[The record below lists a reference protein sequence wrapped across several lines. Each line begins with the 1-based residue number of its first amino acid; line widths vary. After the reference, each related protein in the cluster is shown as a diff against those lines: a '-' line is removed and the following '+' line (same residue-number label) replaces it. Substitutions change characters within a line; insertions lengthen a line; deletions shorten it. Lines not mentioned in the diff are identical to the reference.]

1 MFYQNRFTE
10 RAQQAL
16 AKAQEAAGSFGHSY
30 IGSEHLLLGL
40 LREGGGPAAKAL
52 AAAGVTDE
60 VLVKQIEDLSGRGT
74 PDASAPQGMTPR
86 TKRII
91 ELSIRAAAQMGT
103 GYVGTEHLLLG
114 ILNEGQN
121 VALTALANLKV
132 TPQMLVEKLQEA
144 LGGAQQGG
152 FAENGAAG
160 AAGNASGDAL
170 SQFGRDLTAAAKEG
184 KLDPVIGREK
194 EIQRVIQILSRR
206 TKNNPALIGDPGVGK
221 TAVVEGLAQKI
232 VAGDVPETLKDKRVV
247 SLDLTGMIAGTKY
260 RGEFEERIKKVIEE
274 LTAKKDTI
282 LFVDEMH
289 MLMGAGAA
297 EGAADAANILKPALS
312 RGEVQV
318 IGATTLDEYRKNIE
332 KDAALERRFQPVQI
346 DEPSP
351 EDAVAILKGLRD
363 RYEAHHRIK
372 IPDEA
377 IDAAVKLSVRY
388 VTGRFLPDKAIDV
401 IDEACSR
408 VRLST
413 LTAPP
418 DLKQMEDEIAA
429 IAAKKEEA
437 VKGQDYE
444 NAAKLRDEE
453 KAKRDALEARKKE
466 WSDEQTKTHG
476 AVTPNDIAA
485 VISGWTG
492 VPVSQLTEDEGQRL
506 LHLEDTLHKRVI
518 GQDEAVTAVAKAIRR
533 GRVGLR
539 DPKRPIGSFLFL
551 GPTGVGKTELS
562 KALAEAMFGDE
573 NAMIRIDMSEYMEKH
588 AVSRMIGSP
597 PGYVGYDEGGQLSEK
612 VRRHP
617 YSVVLFD
624 EIEKAHPDVFNI
636 LLQILE
642 DGVLTDGQGRH
653 IDFKNTIIIMTS
665 NIGAQKITGKS
676 RKSLGFAE
684 GDASEAERT
693 FEQIKEDVMGEL
705 KNAVR
710 PEFLNRI
717 DDIIVFNRL
726 SEEEIAQIADNMLR
740 QVASR
745 MQDMEITMDWT
756 DAAKKHLAKAGF
768 DPVYGAR
775 PLRRAVTNEVE
786 DLVAEESLEGK
797 IKSGDHV
804 TLDEADG
811 KLVLHA
817 ADAAAQTA
825 AEAPAENN
833 D

>member
-10 RAQQAL
+10 RAQKAL
-16 AKAQEAAGSFGHSY
+16 TLAQEAAGSFGHSY

-52 AAAGVTDE
+52 AAAGVTEDA
-60 VLVKQIEDLSGRGT
+60 LVKQIEDLSGRGA
-74 PDASAPQGMTPR
+74 PDSAAPQGMTPR

-91 ELSIRAAAQMGT
+91 ELSLQSAGQMGT
-103 GYVGTEHLLLG
+103 NYVGTEHLLLG
-114 ILNEGQN
+114 ILREGQN

-132 TPQMLVEKLQEA
+132 TPQTLAEKLSET

-152 FAENGAAG
+152 FAEAG
-160 AAGNASGDAL
+160 ATGGASDKDAL
-170 SQFGRDLTAAAKEG
+170 TQFGRDLTAAAREG
-184 KLDPVIGREK
+184 KLDPVIGRAK

-232 VAGDVPETLKDKRVV
+232 VAGDVPETLKNKRVI

-346 DEPSP
+346 DEPTP
-351 EDAVAILKGLRD
+351 EDAVEILKGLRD

-388 VTGRFLPDKAIDV
+388 VTGRYLPDKAIDV

-418 DLKQMEDEIAA
+418 DLKALEDEIAA
-429 IAAKKEEA
+429 VAAKKEEA
-437 VKGQDYE
+437 VKSQDFE

-453 KAKRDALEARKKE
+453 KQKREALEARKKE
-466 WSDEQTKTHG
+466 WSEQQTKTHG
-476 AVTPNDIAA
+476 AVTADDIAA

-492 VPVSQLTEDEGQRL
+492 VPVAQLTEDEGQRL
-506 LHLEDTLHKRVI
+506 LHLEDTLHQRVI

-533 GRVGLR
+533 SRVGLR

-665 NIGAQKITGKS
+665 NIGAQKITGHT
-676 RKSLGFAE
+676 RKSLGFAAD
-684 GDASEAERT
+684 GASDAERT
-693 FEQIKEDVMGEL
+693 FEQIRADVLGEL

-726 SEEEIAQIADNMLR
+726 TEEEIAQIADGMLR
-740 QVASR
+740 QVAER
-745 MQDMEITMDWT
+745 MQDMQIVMDWT

-768 DPVYGAR
+768 DPIYGAR

-786 DLVAEESLEGK
+786 DLVAEQSLEGR
-797 IKSGDHV
+797 IKAGDHV
-804 TLDEADG
+804 TLDVADG
-811 KLVLHA
+811 RLTL
-817 ADAAAQTA
+817 AQQ
-825 AEAPAENN
+825 APAESNPSESAK
-833 D
+833 DE

>member
-1 MFYQNRFTE
+1 MRIDKLAMTSREALQTAMSTAAD
-10 RAQQAL
+10 AQ
-16 AKAQEAAGSFGHSY
+16 AGAVEP
-30 IGSEHLLLGL
+30 IHLLSALLG
-40 LREGGGPAAKAL
+40 
-52 AAAGVTDE
+52 AGERNISV
-60 VLVKQIEDLSGRGT
+60 
-74 PDASAPQGMTPR
+74 
-86 TKRII
+86 II
-91 ELSIRAAAQMGT
+91 ERIGADPAQLARSTQDAIDHAPKVSGEGQQMGLSNELVRVIEKAEKKAT
-103 GYVGTEHLLLG
+103 KMGDSFVVTEHLLM
-114 ILNEGQN
+114 
-121 VALTALANLKV
+121 ALAEDKGEAGRVLRDAGV
-132 TPQMLVEKLQEA
+132 TKERIEQVYEELRGDDRVTSAEDKTQFEA
-144 LGGAQQGG
+144 LEQY
-152 FAENGAAG
+152 
-160 AAGNASGDAL
+160 
-170 SQFGRDLTAAAKEG
+170 GRNICDLARAG
-184 KLDPVIGREK
+184 KLDPVIGRTD
-194 EIQRVIQILSRR
+194 EIRRTIQVLSRR

-232 VAGDVPETLKDKRVV
+232 VSGDVPETLKGKRII

-282 LFVDEMH
+282 LFIDEMH

-332 KDAALERRFQPVQI
+332 KDAALERRFQPVQVG
-346 DEPSP
+346 EPSA
-351 EDAVAILKGLRD
+351 EDAVEILKGLRD
-363 RYEAHHRIK
+363 KYEAHHRIK

-377 IDAAVKLSVRY
+377 IEAAVKLSVRY
-388 VTGRFLPDKAIDV
+388 VTGRYLPDKAIDV

-429 IAAKKEEA
+429 VAAKKEEA

-453 KAKRDALEARKKE
+453 KSKREALEARKKE
-466 WSDEQTKTHG
+466 WADQQTKSHG
-476 AVTPNDIAA
+476 AVTEDDIAA

-492 VPVSQLTEDEGQRL
+492 VPVAQLTEDEGQRL
-506 LHLEDTLHKRVI
+506 LHLEDTLHQRVI
-518 GQDEAVTAVAKAIRR
+518 GQSEAVTAVSKAIRR
-533 GRVGLR
+533 SRVGLR

-573 NAMIRIDMSEYMEKH
+573 NALIRIDMSEYMEKH

-642 DGVLTDGQGRH
+642 DGILTDGQGRH
-653 IDFKNTIIIMTS
+653 VDFKNTIIIMTS
-665 NIGAQKITGKS
+665 NIGAQKITGS
-676 RKSLGFAE
+676 GRKSLGFADGKPE
-684 GDASEAERT
+684 NTAERT

-726 SEEEIAQIADNMLR
+726 NEDEIAQIADGMLR
-740 QVASR
+740 KVAER
-745 MQDMEITMDWT
+745 MKDMEISMTWT
-756 DAAKKHLAKAGF
+756 EAAKKHLAKAGF

-786 DLVAEESLEGK
+786 DLVAEESLEGRIGK
-797 IKSGDHV
+797 GSEV
-804 TLDEADG
+804 VLDAEND
-811 KLVLHA
+811 KLVLK
-817 ADAAAQTA
+817 TKG
-825 AEAPAENN
+825 AETKAE
-833 D
+833 

>member
-1 MFYQNRFTE
+1 MNENKFTPTAE
-10 RAQQAL
+10 EAL
-16 AKAQEAAGSFGHSY
+16 RLAQEAAGELGH
-30 IGSEHLLLGL
+30 
-40 LREGGGPAAKAL
+40 
-52 AAAGVTDE
+52 
-60 VLVKQIEDLSGRGT
+60 
-74 PDASAPQGMTPR
+74 
-86 TKRII
+86 
-91 ELSIRAAAQMGT
+91 

-114 ILNEGQN
+114 LMREDEGMAHTVLTEAGLTDDLLTEMVRKSVGAGLPGGNPAQGLTPRAKHVVEIAMEDSIRGGYAYIGTEHLLAGILREGNNMAVRILRSAGVDARQLYT
-121 VALTALANLKV
+121 ALMKKLTAAPRAAQSGDSR
-132 TPQMLVEKLQEA
+132 TP
-144 LGGAQQGG
+144 
-152 FAENGAAG
+152 AAG
-160 AAGNASGDAL
+160 SAKEDGKGSKTLAE
-170 SQFGRDLTAAAKEG
+170 FTRDLTADARTG
-184 KLDPVIGREK
+184 KLDPVIGRDD

-232 VAGDVPETLKDKRVV
+232 VSGDVPETLKGKRII

-282 LFVDEMH
+282 LFIDEMH

-332 KDAALERRFQPVQI
+332 KDAALERRFQPVQVG
-346 DEPSP
+346 EPSA
-351 EDAVAILKGLRD
+351 EDAVEILKGLRD
-363 RYEAHHRIK
+363 KYEAHHRIK

-377 IDAAVKLSVRY
+377 IEAAVKLSVRY
-388 VTGRFLPDKAIDV
+388 VTGRYLPDKAIDV

-418 DLKQMEDEIAA
+418 DLKQLEDEIAA
-429 IAAKKEEA
+429 VAAKKEEA

-453 KAKRDALEARKKE
+453 KSKREALEARKKE
-466 WSDEQTKTHG
+466 WADQQTKSHG
-476 AVTPNDIAA
+476 AVTEDDIAA

-492 VPVSQLTEDEGQRL
+492 VPVAQLTEDEGQRL

-518 GQDEAVTAVAKAIRR
+518 GQSEAVTAVSKAIRR
-533 GRVGLR
+533 SRVGLR

-573 NAMIRIDMSEYMEKH
+573 NALIRIDMSEYMEKH

-642 DGVLTDGQGRH
+642 DGILTDGQGRH
-653 IDFKNTIIIMTS
+653 VDFKNTIIIMTS
-665 NIGAQKITGKS
+665 NIGAQKITGAG
-676 RKSLGFAE
+676 RKSLGFADGKPE
-684 GDASEAERT
+684 DAAERT

-726 SEEEIAQIADNMLR
+726 NEDEIAQIADGMLR
-740 QVASR
+740 KVAER
-745 MQDMEITMDWT
+745 MKDMEISMTWT
-756 DAAKKHLAKAGF
+756 EAAKKHLAKAGF
-768 DPVYGAR
+768 DPLYGAR
-775 PLRRAVTNEVE
+775 PLRRAVTSEVE
-786 DLVAEESLEGK
+786 DLVAEESLEGRISK
-797 IKSGDHV
+797 GSEV
-804 TLDEADG
+804 VLDVEND
-811 KLVLHA
+811 KLVLKTK
-817 ADAAAQTA
+817 DAETK
-825 AEAPAENN
+825 AE
-833 D
+833 

>member
-16 AKAQEAAGSFGHSY
+16 SKAQEAAGSFGHSY

-60 VLVKQIEDLSGRGT
+60 ALVKQIEDLSGRGT

-152 FAENGAAG
+152 FAENGAPG
-160 AAGNASGDAL
+160 AVGAPGDAL

-274 LTAKKDTI
+274 LIAKKDTI

>member
-10 RAQQAL
+10 RAQKAL
-16 AKAQEAAGSFGHSY
+16 TLAQEAAGSFGHSY

-52 AAAGVTDE
+52 AAAGVTEDA
-60 VLVKQIEDLSGRGT
+60 LVKQIEDLSGRGA
-74 PDASAPQGMTPR
+74 PDSAAPQGMTPR

-91 ELSIRAAAQMGT
+91 ELSLQSAGQMGT
-103 GYVGTEHLLLG
+103 NYVGTEHLLLG
-114 ILNEGQN
+114 ILREGQN

-132 TPQMLVEKLQEA
+132 TPQTLAEKLSET

-152 FAENGAAG
+152 FAEAG
-160 AAGNASGDAL
+160 ATGGASDKDAL
-170 SQFGRDLTAAAKEG
+170 TQFGRDLTAAAREG
-184 KLDPVIGREK
+184 KLDPVIGRAK

-232 VAGDVPETLKDKRVV
+232 VAGDVPETLKNKRVI

-346 DEPSP
+346 DEPTP
-351 EDAVAILKGLRD
+351 EDAVEILKGLRD

-388 VTGRFLPDKAIDV
+388 VTGRYLPDKAIDV

-418 DLKQMEDEIAA
+418 DLKALEDEIAA
-429 IAAKKEEA
+429 VAAKKEEA
-437 VKGQDYE
+437 VKSQDFE

-453 KAKRDALEARKKE
+453 KQKREALEARKKE
-466 WSDEQTKTHG
+466 WSEQQTKTHG
-476 AVTPNDIAA
+476 AVTADDIAA

-492 VPVSQLTEDEGQRL
+492 VPVAQLTEDEGQRL
-506 LHLEDTLHKRVI
+506 LHLEDTLHQRVI

-533 GRVGLR
+533 SRVGLR

-665 NIGAQKITGKS
+665 NIGAQKITGHT
-676 RKSLGFAE
+676 RKSLGFAAD
-684 GDASEAERT
+684 GASDAERT
-693 FEQIKEDVMGEL
+693 FEQIRADVLGEL

-726 SEEEIAQIADNMLR
+726 TEEEIAQIADGMLR
-740 QVASR
+740 QVAER
-745 MQDMEITMDWT
+745 MQDMQIVMDWT

-768 DPVYGAR
+768 DPIYGAR

-786 DLVAEESLEGK
+786 DLVAEQSLEGR
-797 IKSGDHV
+797 IKAGDHV
-804 TLDEADG
+804 TLDVADDRLT
-811 KLVLHA
+811 LV
-817 ADAAAQTA
+817 QQ
-825 AEAPAENN
+825 APAESNPSESAK
-833 D
+833 DE

>member
-16 AKAQEAAGSFGHSY
+16 TKAQEAAASFGHSY

-40 LREGGGPAAKAL
+40 LREQGGPAAKAL
-52 AAAGVTDE
+52 AACGVTDDA
-60 VLVKQIEDLSGRGT
+60 LVKQIEELSGRGT
-74 PDASAPQGMTPR
+74 PDSAAPQGMTPR

-91 ELSIRAAAQMGT
+91 ELSIQSAAQMGT
-103 GYVGTEHLLLG
+103 NYVGTEHLLLG
-114 ILNEGQN
+114 LLREGQN

-132 TPQMLVEKLQEA
+132 TPQMVAEKLSEV
-144 LGGAQQGG
+144 LGGGQPGESA
-152 FAENGAAG
+152 GAAG
-160 AAGNASGDAL
+160 ASGKSGDAL
-170 SQFGRDLTAAAKEG
+170 EQFGRDLTAAAREG
-184 KLDPVIGREK
+184 KLDPVIGRSK

-274 LTAKKDTI
+274 LTQNKDTI
-282 LFVDEMH
+282 LFIDEMH

-351 EDAVAILKGLRD
+351 EDAVEILKGLRD

-377 IDAAVKLSVRY
+377 IEAAVKLSVRY

-413 LTAPP
+413 LTTPP
-418 DLKQMEDEIAA
+418 DLKQMEDEITA
-429 IAAKKEEA
+429 ITAKKEEA

-453 KAKRDALEARKKE
+453 KNKREALEARRKE
-466 WSDEQTKTHG
+466 WSEQQTKTHG
-476 AVTPNDIAA
+476 AVTEDDIAA

-492 VPVSQLTEDEGQRL
+492 IPVAQMTEDEGQRL
-506 LHLEDTLHKRVI
+506 LHLEDTLHQRVI
-518 GQDEAVTAVAKAIRR
+518 GQNEAVTAVAKAIRR

-653 IDFKNTIIIMTS
+653 VDFKNTIIIMTS
-665 NIGAQKITGKS
+665 NIGAQKITGS
-676 RKSLGFAE
+676 GRKSLGFAE
-684 GDASEAERT
+684 GEANTAERT
-693 FEQIKEDVMGEL
+693 FEQIKEDVLSEL
-705 KNAVR
+705 KTVVR

-726 SEEEIAQIADNMLR
+726 SEDEIAQIADGMLR
-740 QVASR
+740 KVAER
-745 MQDMEITMDWT
+745 MQEMGITMDWT

-786 DLVAEESLEGK
+786 DLVAEQSLEGK

-804 TLDEADG
+804 TLDAEDD
-811 KLVLHA
+811 KLTLRSA
-817 ADAAAQTA
+817 AA
-825 AEAPAENN
+825 AEAQA
-833 D
+833 

>member
-1 MFYQNRFTE
+1 
-10 RAQQAL
+10 
-16 AKAQEAAGSFGHSY
+16 
-30 IGSEHLLLGL
+30 
-40 LREGGGPAAKAL
+40 
-52 AAAGVTDE
+52 
-60 VLVKQIEDLSGRGT
+60 
-74 PDASAPQGMTPR
+74 
-86 TKRII
+86 
-91 ELSIRAAAQMGT
+91 MGT
-103 GYVGTEHLLLG
+103 NYVGTEHLLLG
-114 ILNEGQN
+114 LLNEGQN
-121 VALTALANLKV
+121 VALTALANLQV
-132 TPQMLVEKLQEA
+132 TPQMVAEKLREV
-144 LGGAQQGG
+144 LGGGQPSESA
-152 FAENGAAG
+152 GAAG
-160 AAGNASGDAL
+160 ASGKSGDAL
-170 SQFGRDLTAAAKEG
+170 EQFGRDLTAAAREG
-184 KLDPVIGREK
+184 KLDPVIGRSK

-274 LTAKKDTI
+274 LTANKDTI

-351 EDAVAILKGLRD
+351 EDAVEILKGLRD

-377 IDAAVKLSVRY
+377 IEAAVKLSVRY

-413 LTAPP
+413 LTTPS
-418 DLKQMEDEIAA
+418 DLKQMEDEITA

-453 KAKRDALEARKKE
+453 KNKREALEARRKE
-466 WSDEQTKTHG
+466 WSEQQTKTHG
-476 AVTPNDIAA
+476 AVTEDDIAA

-492 VPVSQLTEDEGQRL
+492 IPVAQMTEDEGQRL
-506 LHLEDTLHKRVI
+506 LHLEDTLHERVI
-518 GQDEAVTAVAKAIRR
+518 GQNEAVTAVAKAIRR
-533 GRVGLR
+533 SRVGLR

-653 IDFKNTIIIMTS
+653 VDFKNTIIIMTS
-665 NIGAQKITGKS
+665 NIGAQKITGNA

-684 GDASEAERT
+684 GEANTAERT
-693 FEQIKEDVMGEL
+693 FEQIKEDVLGEL
-705 KNAVR
+705 KTAVR

-726 SEEEIAQIADNMLR
+726 SEDEIAQIADGMLR
-740 QVASR
+740 KVAER
-745 MQDMEITMDWT
+745 MQEMGITMDWT

-768 DPVYGAR
+768 DPIYGAR

-786 DLVAEESLEGK
+786 DLVAEQSLEGK
-797 IKSGDHV
+797 IKHGDHV
-804 TLDEADG
+804 MLD
-811 KLVLHA
+811 A
-817 ADAAAQTA
+817 ADDKLTLLPA
-825 AEAPAENN
+825 AEANEQA
-833 D
+833 

>member
-10 RAQQAL
+10 RAQKAL
-16 AKAQEAAGSFGHSY
+16 TLAQEAAGSFGHSY

-52 AAAGVTDE
+52 AAAGVTEDA
-60 VLVKQIEDLSGRGT
+60 LVKQIEDLSGRGA
-74 PDASAPQGMTPR
+74 PDSAAPQGMTPR

-91 ELSIRAAAQMGT
+91 ELSLQSAGQMGT
-103 GYVGTEHLLLG
+103 NYVGTEHLLLG
-114 ILNEGQN
+114 ILREGQN

-132 TPQMLVEKLQEA
+132 TPQTLAEKLSET

-152 FAENGAAG
+152 FAEAG
-160 AAGNASGDAL
+160 ATGGASDKDAL
-170 SQFGRDLTAAAKEG
+170 TQFGRDLTAAAREG
-184 KLDPVIGREK
+184 KLDPVIGRAK

-232 VAGDVPETLKDKRVV
+232 VAGDVPETLKNKRVI

-346 DEPSP
+346 DEPTP
-351 EDAVAILKGLRD
+351 EDAVEILKGLRD

-388 VTGRFLPDKAIDV
+388 VTGRYLPDKAIDV

-418 DLKQMEDEIAA
+418 DLKALEDEIAA
-429 IAAKKEEA
+429 VAAKKEEA
-437 VKGQDYE
+437 VKSQDFE

-453 KAKRDALEARKKE
+453 KQKREALEARKKE
-466 WSDEQTKTHG
+466 WSEQQTKTHG
-476 AVTPNDIAA
+476 AVTADDIAA

-492 VPVSQLTEDEGQRL
+492 VPVAQLTEDEGQRL
-506 LHLEDTLHKRVI
+506 LHLEDTLHQRVI

-533 GRVGLR
+533 SRVGLR

-665 NIGAQKITGKS
+665 NIGAQKITGHT
-676 RKSLGFAE
+676 RKSLGFAAD
-684 GDASEAERT
+684 GASDAERT
-693 FEQIKEDVMGEL
+693 FEQIRADVLGEL

-726 SEEEIAQIADNMLR
+726 TEEEIAQIADGMLR
-740 QVASR
+740 QVAER
-745 MQDMEITMDWT
+745 MQDMQIVMDWT

-768 DPVYGAR
+768 DPIYGAR

-786 DLVAEESLEGK
+786 DLVAEQSLEGR
-797 IKSGDHV
+797 IKAGDHV
-804 TLDEADG
+804 TLDVADDR
-811 KLVLHA
+811 LTL
-817 ADAAAQTA
+817 AQQ
-825 AEAPAENN
+825 APAESNPSESAK
-833 D
+833 DE

>member
-16 AKAQEAAGSFGHSY
+16 TKAQEAAASFGHSY

-40 LREGGGPAAKAL
+40 LREQGGPAAKAL
-52 AAAGVTDE
+52 AACGVTDDA
-60 VLVKQIEDLSGRGT
+60 LVKQIEELSGRGT
-74 PDASAPQGMTPR
+74 PDSTAPQGMTPR

-91 ELSIRAAAQMGT
+91 ELSIQSAAQMGT
-103 GYVGTEHLLLG
+103 NYVGTEHLLLG
-114 ILNEGQN
+114 LLREGQN

-132 TPQMLVEKLQEA
+132 TPQMVAEKLSEV
-144 LGGAQQGG
+144 LGGVQQGEG
-152 FAENGAAG
+152 PGAAG
-160 AAGNASGDAL
+160 ASGKSGDAL
-170 SQFGRDLTAAAKEG
+170 EQFGRDLTAAAREG
-184 KLDPVIGREK
+184 KLDPVIGRSK

-274 LTAKKDTI
+274 LTQNKDTI
-282 LFVDEMH
+282 LFIDEMH

-351 EDAVAILKGLRD
+351 EDAVEILKGLRD

-377 IDAAVKLSVRY
+377 IEAAVKLSVRY

-413 LTAPP
+413 LTTPP
-418 DLKQMEDEIAA
+418 DLKQMEEEITA

-453 KAKRDALEARKKE
+453 KNKREALEARRKE
-466 WSDEQTKTHG
+466 WSEQQTKTHG
-476 AVTPNDIAA
+476 AVTEEDIAA

-492 VPVSQLTEDEGQRL
+492 IPVAQMTEDEGQRL
-506 LHLEDTLHKRVI
+506 LHLEDTLHQRVI
-518 GQDEAVTAVAKAIRR
+518 GQNEAVTAVAKAIRR

-653 IDFKNTIIIMTS
+653 VDFKNTIIIMTS
-665 NIGAQKITGKS
+665 NIGAQKITGNA

-684 GDASEAERT
+684 GGENTAERT
-693 FEQIKEDVMGEL
+693 FEQIKEDVLSEL
-705 KNAVR
+705 KTVVR

-726 SEEEIAQIADNMLR
+726 SEDEIAQIADGMLR
-740 QVASR
+740 KVAER
-745 MQDMEITMDWT
+745 MQEMGITMDWT

-786 DLVAEESLEGK
+786 DLVAEQSLEGK

-804 TLDEADG
+804 TLDAEDD
-811 KLVLHA
+811 KLTLRSA
-817 ADAAAQTA
+817 AA
-825 AEAPAENN
+825 AEAQA
-833 D
+833 

>member
-16 AKAQEAAGSFGHSY
+16 TKAQEAAASFGHSY

-40 LREGGGPAAKAL
+40 LREQGGPAAKAL
-52 AAAGVTDE
+52 AACGVTDDA
-60 VLVKQIEDLSGRGT
+60 LVKQIEELSGRGT
-74 PDASAPQGMTPR
+74 PDSAAPQGMTPR

-91 ELSIRAAAQMGT
+91 ELSIQSAARMGT
-103 GYVGTEHLLLG
+103 NYVGTEHLLLG
-114 ILNEGQN
+114 LLNEGQN

-132 TPQMLVEKLQEA
+132 TPQMVAEKLSEV
-144 LGGAQQGG
+144 LGGGQPGESA
-152 FAENGAAG
+152 GAAG
-160 AAGNASGDAL
+160 ASGKSGDAL
-170 SQFGRDLTAAAKEG
+170 EQFGRDLTAAAREG
-184 KLDPVIGREK
+184 KLDPVIGRSK

-260 RGEFEERIKKVIEE
+260 RGEFEERIKKFIEE
-274 LTAKKDTI
+274 LTANKDTI
-282 LFVDEMH
+282 LFIDEMH

-351 EDAVAILKGLRD
+351 EDAVEILKGLRD

-377 IDAAVKLSVRY
+377 IEAAVKLSVRY

-413 LTAPP
+413 LTTPP
-418 DLKQMEDEIAA
+418 DLKQMEDEITA

-453 KAKRDALEARKKE
+453 KNKREALEARRKE
-466 WSDEQTKTHG
+466 WSEQQTKTHG
-476 AVTPNDIAA
+476 AVTEDDIAA

-492 VPVSQLTEDEGQRL
+492 IPVAQMTEDEGQRL
-506 LHLEDTLHKRVI
+506 LHLEDTLHQRVI
-518 GQDEAVTAVAKAIRR
+518 GQNEAVTAVAKAIRR

-653 IDFKNTIIIMTS
+653 VDFKNTIIIMTS
-665 NIGAQKITGKS
+665 NIGAQKITGS
-676 RKSLGFAE
+676 GRKSLGFAE
-684 GDASEAERT
+684 GEANTAERT
-693 FEQIKEDVMGEL
+693 FEQIKEDVLSEL
-705 KNAVR
+705 KTAVR

-726 SEEEIAQIADNMLR
+726 SEDEIAQIADGMLR
-740 QVASR
+740 KVAER
-745 MQDMEITMDWT
+745 MQEMGITMDWT

-786 DLVAEESLEGK
+786 DLVAEQSLEGK

-804 TLDEADG
+804 TLDAEDD
-811 KLVLHA
+811 KLTLRSA
-817 ADAAAQTA
+817 AA
-825 AEAPAENN
+825 AEAQA
-833 D
+833 

>member
-10 RAQQAL
+10 RAQKAL
-16 AKAQEAAGSFGHSY
+16 TLAQEAAGSFGHSY

-52 AAAGVTDE
+52 AAAGVTEDA
-60 VLVKQIEDLSGRGT
+60 LVKQIEDLSGRGA
-74 PDASAPQGMTPR
+74 PDSAAPQGMTPR

-91 ELSIRAAAQMGT
+91 ELSLQSAGQMGT
-103 GYVGTEHLLLG
+103 NYVGTEHLLLG
-114 ILNEGQN
+114 ILREGQN

-132 TPQMLVEKLQEA
+132 TPQTLAEKLSET

-152 FAENGAAG
+152 FAEAG
-160 AAGNASGDAL
+160 ATGGASDKDAL
-170 SQFGRDLTAAAKEG
+170 TQFGRDLTAAAREG
-184 KLDPVIGREK
+184 KLDPVIGRAK

-232 VAGDVPETLKDKRVV
+232 VAGDVPETLKNKRVI

-346 DEPSP
+346 DEPTP
-351 EDAVAILKGLRD
+351 EDAVEILKGLRD

-388 VTGRFLPDKAIDV
+388 VTGRYLPDKAIDV

-418 DLKQMEDEIAA
+418 DLKALEDEIAA
-429 IAAKKEEA
+429 VAAKKEEA
-437 VKGQDYE
+437 VKSQDFE
-444 NAAKLRDEE
+444 NAAMLRDEE
-453 KAKRDALEARKKE
+453 KQKREALEARKKE
-466 WSDEQTKTHG
+466 WSEQQTKTHG
-476 AVTPNDIAA
+476 AVTADDIAA

-492 VPVSQLTEDEGQRL
+492 VPVAQLTEDEGQRL
-506 LHLEDTLHKRVI
+506 LHLEDTLHQRVI

-533 GRVGLR
+533 SRVGLR

-665 NIGAQKITGKS
+665 NIGAQKITGHT
-676 RKSLGFAE
+676 RKSLGFAAD
-684 GDASEAERT
+684 GASDAERT
-693 FEQIKEDVMGEL
+693 FEQIREDVLGEL

-726 SEEEIAQIADNMLR
+726 TEEEIAQIADGMLR
-740 QVASR
+740 QVAER
-745 MQDMEITMDWT
+745 MQDMQIVMDWT
-756 DAAKKHLAKAGF
+756 DAA
-768 DPVYGAR
+768 
-775 PLRRAVTNEVE
+775 
-786 DLVAEESLEGK
+786 
-797 IKSGDHV
+797 
-804 TLDEADG
+804 
-811 KLVLHA
+811 
-817 ADAAAQTA
+817 
-825 AEAPAENN
+825 
-833 D
+833 

>member
-16 AKAQEAAGSFGHSY
+16 SKAQEAAGSFGHSY

-60 VLVKQIEDLSGRGT
+60 ALVKQIEDLSGRGT

-152 FAENGAAG
+152 FAENGAPG
-160 AAGNASGDAL
+160 AVGAPGDAL

-346 DEPSP
+346 DEPSA
-351 EDAVAILKGLRD
+351 EDAVTILKGLRD

-372 IPDEA
+372 IPDDA
-377 IDAAVKLSVRY
+377 IEAAVKMSVRY

-418 DLKQMEDEIAA
+418 DLKALEDEIAS

-437 VKGQDYE
+437 VKTQDFE

-466 WSDEQTKTHG
+466 WSDQQTKTHG
-476 AVTPNDIAA
+476 AITPDDVAA

-492 VPVSQLTEDEGQRL
+492 VPVAQMTEDEGQRL

-726 SEEEIAQIADNMLR
+726 SEDEIAQIADTMLR

-833 D
+833 G

>member
-10 RAQQAL
+10 RARQAL
-16 AKAQEAAGSFGHSY
+16 TLAQEAAASFGHSY

-52 AAAGVTDE
+52 SAAGVTDE
-60 VLVKQIEDLSGRGT
+60 ALVKQIEELSGRGT
-74 PDASAPQGMTPR
+74 PDAAAPQGMTPR

-91 ELSIRAAAQMGT
+91 ELSVQSANEMGT

-114 ILNEGQN
+114 ILREGQN
-121 VALTALANLKV
+121 VALTALANLKI
-132 TPQMLVEKLQEA
+132 TPEILVRKLNEA
-144 LGGAQQGG
+144 LGGAQDGVSAETGASAGG
-152 FAENGAAG
+152 AD
-160 AAGNASGDAL
+160 SKDAL
-170 SQFGRDLTAAAKEG
+170 AQFGRDLTAAAKEG
-184 KLDPVIGREK
+184 KLDPVIGRTK

-232 VAGDVPETLKDKRVV
+232 VSGDVPETLKGKRII

-282 LFVDEMH
+282 LFIDEMH

-332 KDAALERRFQPVQI
+332 KDAALERRFQPVQVG
-346 DEPSP
+346 EPSA
-351 EDAVAILKGLRD
+351 EDAVEILKGLRD
-363 RYEAHHRIK
+363 KYEAHHRIK

-377 IDAAVKLSVRY
+377 IEAAVKLSVRY
-388 VTGRFLPDKAIDV
+388 VTGRYLPDKAIDV

-418 DLKQMEDEIAA
+418 DLKQLEDEIAA
-429 IAAKKEEA
+429 VAAKKEEA

-453 KAKRDALEARKKE
+453 KSKREALEARKKE
-466 WSDEQTKTHG
+466 WADQQTKSHG
-476 AVTPNDIAA
+476 AVTEDDIAA

-492 VPVSQLTEDEGQRL
+492 VPVAQLTEDEGQRL

-518 GQDEAVTAVAKAIRR
+518 GQSEAVTAVSKAIRR
-533 GRVGLR
+533 SRVGLR

-573 NAMIRIDMSEYMEKH
+573 NALIRIDMSEYMEKH

-636 LLQILE
+636 LLQILD
-642 DGVLTDGQGRH
+642 DGVLTDAQGRKV
-653 IDFKNTIIIMTS
+653 DFKNTVIIMTS
-665 NIGAQKITGKS
+665 NIGAHKITGKQ
-676 RKSLGFAE
+676 RKSLGFQE
-684 GDASEAERT
+684 GAGSEEQT
-693 FEQIKEDVMGEL
+693 FEQIKEQVMGDL
-705 KNAVR
+705 KEAFR
-710 PEFLNRI
+710 PEFLNRV

-726 SEEEIAQIADNMLR
+726 TEEEIGKIAAGMLAG
-740 QVASR
+740 VAAR
-745 MQDMEITMDWT
+745 MTDMDIVLRWS
-756 DAAKKHLAKAGF
+756 DAARAHLAKAGF

-775 PLRRAVTNEVE
+775 PLRRAIQNLLE
-786 DLVAEESLEGK
+786 DGLAEAVL
-797 IKSGDHV
+797 
-804 TLDEADG
+804 DG
-811 KLVLHA
+811 KVKAGDKVLLGVSKEEIKFSVKSEKA
-817 ADAAAQTA
+817 LDK
-825 AEAPAENN
+825 
-833 D
+833 

>member
-16 AKAQEAAGSFGHSY
+16 SKAQEAAGSFGHSY

-60 VLVKQIEDLSGRGT
+60 ALVKQIEDLSGRGT

-121 VALTALANLKV
+121 VALTTLANLKV

-152 FAENGAAG
+152 FAENGAPG
-160 AAGNASGDAL
+160 AAGSASGDAL

-377 IDAAVKLSVRY
+377 IDAAVKMSVRY
-388 VTGRFLPDKAIDV
+388 VTGRSLPDKAIDV

-418 DLKQMEDEIAA
+418 DLKALEDEIAS

-437 VKGQDYE
+437 VKTQDFE

-466 WSDEQTKTHG
+466 WSDQQTKTHG
-476 AVTPNDIAA
+476 AITPDDVAA

-492 VPVSQLTEDEGQRL
+492 VPVAQMTEDEGQRL

-726 SEEEIAQIADNMLR
+726 SEDEIAQIADTMLR

-833 D
+833 G

>member
-16 AKAQEAAGSFGHSY
+16 SKAQEAAGSFGHSY

-60 VLVKQIEDLSGRGT
+60 ALVKQIEDLSGRGT

-693 FEQIKEDVMGEL
+693 FGQIKEDVMGEL

-745 MQDMEITMDWT
+745 MQDMEIAMDWT

>member
-10 RAQQAL
+10 RAQKAL
-16 AKAQEAAGSFGHSY
+16 TLAQEAAGSFGHSY

-52 AAAGVTDE
+52 AAAGVTEDA
-60 VLVKQIEDLSGRGT
+60 LVKQIEDLSGRGA
-74 PDASAPQGMTPR
+74 PDSAAPQGMTPR

-91 ELSIRAAAQMGT
+91 ELSLQSAGQMGT
-103 GYVGTEHLLLG
+103 NYVGTEHLLLG
-114 ILNEGQN
+114 ILREGQN

-132 TPQMLVEKLQEA
+132 TPQTLAEKLSET

-152 FAENGAAG
+152 FAEAG
-160 AAGNASGDAL
+160 ATGGASDKDAL
-170 SQFGRDLTAAAKEG
+170 TQFGRDLTAAAREG
-184 KLDPVIGREK
+184 KLDPVIGRAK

-232 VAGDVPETLKDKRVV
+232 VAGDVPETLKNKRVI

-346 DEPSP
+346 DEPTP
-351 EDAVAILKGLRD
+351 EDAVEILKGLRD

-388 VTGRFLPDKAIDV
+388 VTGRYLPDKAIDV

-418 DLKQMEDEIAA
+418 DLKALEDEIAA
-429 IAAKKEEA
+429 VAAKKEEA
-437 VKGQDYE
+437 VKSQDFE

-453 KAKRDALEARKKE
+453 KQKRDALEARKKE
-466 WSDEQTKTHG
+466 WSEQQTKTHG
-476 AVTPNDIAA
+476 AVTADDIAA

-492 VPVSQLTEDEGQRL
+492 VPVAQLTEDEGQRL
-506 LHLEDTLHKRVI
+506 LHLEDTLHQRVI

-533 GRVGLR
+533 SRVGLR

-665 NIGAQKITGKS
+665 NIGAQKITGHT
-676 RKSLGFAE
+676 RKSLGFAAD
-684 GDASEAERT
+684 GASDAERT
-693 FEQIKEDVMGEL
+693 FEQIREDVLGEL

-726 SEEEIAQIADNMLR
+726 TEEEIAQIADGMLR
-740 QVASR
+740 QVAER
-745 MQDMEITMDWT
+745 MQDMQIVMDWT

-768 DPVYGAR
+768 DPIYGAR

-786 DLVAEESLEGK
+786 DLVAEQSLEGR
-797 IKSGDHV
+797 IKAGDHV
-804 TLDEADG
+804 TLDVADDR
-811 KLVLHA
+811 LTL
-817 ADAAAQTA
+817 AQQ
-825 AEAPAENN
+825 APAESNPSESAK
-833 D
+833 DE

>member
-16 AKAQEAAGSFGHSY
+16 TKAQEAAASFGHSY

-40 LREGGGPAAKAL
+40 LREEGGPAAKAL
-52 AAAGVTDE
+52 AACGVTDDA
-60 VLVKQIEDLSGRGT
+60 LVKQIEELSGRGT
-74 PDASAPQGMTPR
+74 PDSTAPQGMTPR

-91 ELSIRAAAQMGT
+91 ELSIQSAARMGT
-103 GYVGTEHLLLG
+103 NYVGTEHLLLG
-114 ILNEGQN
+114 LLNEGQN

-132 TPQMLVEKLQEA
+132 TPQMVAEKLSEV
-144 LGGAQQGG
+144 LGGGQPGESA
-152 FAENGAAG
+152 GAAG
-160 AAGNASGDAL
+160 ASGKSGDAL
-170 SQFGRDLTAAAKEG
+170 EQFGRDLTAAAREG
-184 KLDPVIGREK
+184 KLDPVIGRSK

-274 LTAKKDTI
+274 LTANKDTI

-351 EDAVAILKGLRD
+351 EDAVEILKGLRD

-377 IDAAVKLSVRY
+377 IEAAVKLSVRY

-413 LTAPP
+413 LTTPP
-418 DLKQMEDEIAA
+418 DLKQMEDEITT

-453 KAKRDALEARKKE
+453 KNKREALEVRRKE
-466 WSDEQTKTHG
+466 WSEQQTKTHG
-476 AVTPNDIAA
+476 AVTEDDIAA

-492 VPVSQLTEDEGQRL
+492 IPVAQMTEDEGQRL
-506 LHLEDTLHKRVI
+506 LHLEDTLHERVI
-518 GQDEAVTAVAKAIRR
+518 GQNEAVTAVAKAIRR
-533 GRVGLR
+533 SRVGLR

-653 IDFKNTIIIMTS
+653 VDFKNTIIIMTS
-665 NIGAQKITGKS
+665 NIGAQKITGNA

-684 GDASEAERT
+684 GEANTAERT
-693 FEQIKEDVMGEL
+693 FEQIKEDVLGEL
-705 KNAVR
+705 KTAVR

-726 SEEEIAQIADNMLR
+726 SEDEIAQIADGMLR
-740 QVASR
+740 KVAER
-745 MQDMEITMDWT
+745 MQEMGITMDWT

-768 DPVYGAR
+768 DPIYGAR

-786 DLVAEESLEGK
+786 DLVAEQSLEGK
-797 IKSGDHV
+797 IKHGDRV
-804 TLDEADG
+804 TLD
-811 KLVLHA
+811 A
-817 ADAAAQTA
+817 ADDKLTLLPA
-825 AEAPAENN
+825 AEANEQA
-833 D
+833 

>member
-16 AKAQEAAGSFGHSY
+16 TKAQEAAASFGHSY

-40 LREGGGPAAKAL
+40 LREQGGPAAKAL
-52 AAAGVTDE
+52 AACGVTDDA
-60 VLVKQIEDLSGRGT
+60 LVKQIEELSGRGT
-74 PDASAPQGMTPR
+74 PDSTAPQGMTPR

-91 ELSIRAAAQMGT
+91 ELSIQSAAQMGT
-103 GYVGTEHLLLG
+103 NYVGTEHLLLG
-114 ILNEGQN
+114 LLREGQN

-132 TPQMLVEKLQEA
+132 TPQMVAEKLSEV
-144 LGGAQQGG
+144 LGGVQQGEG
-152 FAENGAAG
+152 PGAAG
-160 AAGNASGDAL
+160 ASSKSGDAL
-170 SQFGRDLTAAAKEG
+170 EQFGRDLTAAAREG
-184 KLDPVIGREK
+184 KLDPVIGRSK

-274 LTAKKDTI
+274 LTANKDTI
-282 LFVDEMH
+282 LFIDEMH

-351 EDAVAILKGLRD
+351 EDAVEILKGLRD

-377 IDAAVKLSVRY
+377 IEAAVKLSVRY

-413 LTAPP
+413 LTTPP
-418 DLKQMEDEIAA
+418 DLKQMEDEITA
-429 IAAKKEEA
+429 ITAKKEEA

-453 KAKRDALEARKKE
+453 KNKREALEARRKE
-466 WSDEQTKTHG
+466 WSEQQTKTHG
-476 AVTPNDIAA
+476 AVTEDDIAA

-492 VPVSQLTEDEGQRL
+492 IPVAQMTEDEGQRL
-506 LHLEDTLHKRVI
+506 LHLEDTLHQRVI
-518 GQDEAVTAVAKAIRR
+518 GQNEAVTAVAKAIRR

-653 IDFKNTIIIMTS
+653 VDFKNTIIIMTS
-665 NIGAQKITGKS
+665 NIGAQKITGNA

-684 GDASEAERT
+684 GGENTAERT
-693 FEQIKEDVMGEL
+693 FEQIKEDVLSEL
-705 KNAVR
+705 KTAVR

-726 SEEEIAQIADNMLR
+726 SEDEIAQIADGMLR
-740 QVASR
+740 KVAER
-745 MQDMEITMDWT
+745 MQEMGITMDWT

-786 DLVAEESLEGK
+786 DLVAEQSLEGK

-804 TLDEADG
+804 TLDAEDD
-811 KLVLHA
+811 KLTLRSA
-817 ADAAAQTA
+817 AA
-825 AEAPAENN
+825 AEAQA
-833 D
+833 

>member
-16 AKAQEAAGSFGHSY
+16 TKAQEAAASFGHSY

-40 LREGGGPAAKAL
+40 LREEGGPAAKAL
-52 AAAGVTDE
+52 AACGVTDDA
-60 VLVKQIEDLSGRGT
+60 LVKQIEELSGRGT
-74 PDASAPQGMTPR
+74 PDSTAPQGMTPR

-91 ELSIRAAAQMGT
+91 ELSIQSAARMGT
-103 GYVGTEHLLLG
+103 NYVGTEHLLLG
-114 ILNEGQN
+114 LLNEGQN
-121 VALTALANLKV
+121 VALTALANLQV
-132 TPQMLVEKLQEA
+132 TPQMVAEKLSEV
-144 LGGAQQGG
+144 LGGGQPGESA
-152 FAENGAAG
+152 GAAG
-160 AAGNASGDAL
+160 ASGKSGDAL
-170 SQFGRDLTAAAKEG
+170 EQFGRDLTAAAREG
-184 KLDPVIGREK
+184 KLDPVIGRSK

-274 LTAKKDTI
+274 LTANKDTI

-351 EDAVAILKGLRD
+351 EDAVEILKGLRD

-377 IDAAVKLSVRY
+377 IEAAVKLSVRY

-413 LTAPP
+413 LTTPP
-418 DLKQMEDEIAA
+418 DLKQMEDEITA

-453 KAKRDALEARKKE
+453 KNKREALEARRKE
-466 WSDEQTKTHG
+466 WSEQQTKTHG
-476 AVTPNDIAA
+476 AVTEDDIAA

-492 VPVSQLTEDEGQRL
+492 IPVAQMTEDEGQRL
-506 LHLEDTLHKRVI
+506 LHLEDTLHERVI
-518 GQDEAVTAVAKAIRR
+518 GQNEAVTAVAKAIRR
-533 GRVGLR
+533 SRVGLR

-653 IDFKNTIIIMTS
+653 VDFKNTIIIMTS
-665 NIGAQKITGKS
+665 NIGAQKITGNA

-684 GDASEAERT
+684 GEANTAERT
-693 FEQIKEDVMGEL
+693 FEQIKEDVLGEL
-705 KNAVR
+705 KTAVR

-726 SEEEIAQIADNMLR
+726 SEDEIAQIADGMLR
-740 QVASR
+740 KVAER
-745 MQDMEITMDWT
+745 MQEMGITMDWT

-768 DPVYGAR
+768 DPIYGAR

-786 DLVAEESLEGK
+786 DLVAEQSLEGK
-797 IKSGDHV
+797 IKHGDHV
-804 TLDEADG
+804 TLD
-811 KLVLHA
+811 A
-817 ADAAAQTA
+817 ADDKLTLLPAAAAQA
-825 AEAPAENN
+825 QA
-833 D
+833 